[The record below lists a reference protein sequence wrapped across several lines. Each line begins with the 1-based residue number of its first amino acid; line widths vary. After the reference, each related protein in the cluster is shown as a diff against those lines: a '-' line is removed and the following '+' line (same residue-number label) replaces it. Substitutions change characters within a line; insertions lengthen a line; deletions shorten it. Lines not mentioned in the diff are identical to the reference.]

1 MVTGSGRKREVVGR
15 GNERKREDEET
26 GNGRKREG
34 VEIEREY
41 IRETDCLCV
50 AWTRM
55 TYVCDCT
62 MYIYGGGSDLMRN
75 LVTGLCGVN
84 IDRWPLSY

>member
-1 MVTGSGRKREVVGR
+1 MRER
-15 GNERKREDEET
+15 ERTRRQGMGE
-26 GNGRKREG
+26 RARAWRQ
-34 VEIEREY
+34 REY